1 MLELISKMADREP
14 EIPQWVLTSF
24 KDPDAR
30 LVKKTNNVED
40 LKSAL
45 NELRYGGGGD
55 IPEQAFKGNM
65 YKI

>member
-1 MLELISKMADREP
+1 MADREP

-45 NELRYGGGGD
+45 SELRYGGGGD
-55 IPEQAFKGNM
+55 VPEQAFKGTI
-65 YKI
+65 Y